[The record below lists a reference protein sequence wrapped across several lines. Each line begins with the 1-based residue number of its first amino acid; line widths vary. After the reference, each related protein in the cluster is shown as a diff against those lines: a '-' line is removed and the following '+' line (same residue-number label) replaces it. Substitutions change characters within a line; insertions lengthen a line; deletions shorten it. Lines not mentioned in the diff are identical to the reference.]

1 MKRLQILLI
10 LAVTCLSASQASA
23 QVVQNGS
30 VKEYK
35 LNKNKTSLEGV
46 EVQVKNANS
55 TVSDK
60 RGSFVLEFHTLT
72 SGEKVN
78 IRKIEKLGYEIFNKD
93 ALEQWNINP
102 NEPFVIVMVRSDKF
116 KELRDT
122 YSRESSKSYE
132 EQYLREK
139 AKLEEELK
147 AGRITEEKLKEE
159 IVALREEYDRQLDN
173 LDNYVDRFA
182 RIDLSEIS
190 AKEQEIIELVQN
202 GNIEL
207 AIRKYEEMGLVEKY
221 EKLANDKEEIEK
233 AQETLERKLQENKES
248 IQSIWSQI
256 QRQIDAYM
264 LAGGRENYKKTMD
277 LIDRVMKCTSTDL
290 WMRLS
295 LLSYLRNQD
304 SLRIYESCDLSE
316 ISDPLEQMRARD
328 GYAIV
333 LYTCSEFDRAMEQT
347 KIIYDMAVTTG
358 NTTYLVRSKTLLAD
372 IYSAQFESEEAWK
385 IYLELLQLM
394 EDDKYEDAF
403 SLSDKAD
410 IHSSISGYYQN
421 TDVEQFLHH
430 ATLSHQLYEEAY
442 EQSPTI
448 SNRNNLLY
456 SKVSYAIALRWYTT
470 GAGLRPSDKGFDNIY
485 KSIDTLLEVIP
496 TLESL
501 SKENFKKYCKGWL
514 TSLSTLAENYF
525 FLQEY
530 SACETYFLQA
540 LQVMEK
546 ANEHN
551 IEIYNEI
558 SYGDLFNNLG
568 YLYYI
573 CRDFEKSEQ
582 AYLKAIEVL
591 SAYTKSFYSL
601 LSVNSYFRPL
611 INITVLYNDFAKY
624 EEAIKYG
631 YEALE
636 HTQTLYDYSSEMFYA
651 EYVLILKTLALAENS
666 HGNREKALE
675 LIEKAIVAEP
685 DNKELTDIKTTLLGE

>member
-611 INITVLYNDFAKY
+611 INITVLYNDFAIY